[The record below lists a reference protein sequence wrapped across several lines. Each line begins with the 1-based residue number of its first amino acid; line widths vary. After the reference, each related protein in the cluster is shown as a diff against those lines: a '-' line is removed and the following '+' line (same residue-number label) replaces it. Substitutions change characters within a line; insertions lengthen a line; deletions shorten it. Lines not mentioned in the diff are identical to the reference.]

1 MKNLKSNEDLDIF
14 SIINFEINK
23 LDINELKN
31 LYMSSDTFLD
41 INDEHLIIKNFC
53 ENFEKNKLSIE
64 LKIKEILTKFLN
76 ENKSEEKLNIL
87 NNEIKILNK
96 NLKIKYKN
104 LNTLLNNDLNIILK
118 SLSEYIQNNKL
129 EMAMDKVSKLDELKN
144 NLLTNFSQIEI
155 MNNKFSE
162 NFSYL
167 YNNEEISADFKK
179 KLNNSNNN
187 NNMIIINNKDEK
199 FDKNDKKIG
208 GTNSMEL
215 KQKNKEIQMLKNLL
229 NKEKETKNLILKE
242 LNNIKYNRNYNNNSN
257 NVSLNSSY
265 MSNNSNYNN
274 NNNLTTMQNNKLSKR
289 ISYFFL
295 F

>member
-96 NLKIKYKN
+96 NLKIKYKS

-155 MNNKFSE
+155 MNNKFTE

-179 KLNNSNNN
+179 N
-187 NNMIIINNKDEK
+187 
-199 FDKNDKKIG
+199 
-208 GTNSMEL
+208 
-215 KQKNKEIQMLKNLL
+215 
-229 NKEKETKNLILKE
+229 
-242 LNNIKYNRNYNNNSN
+242 
-257 NVSLNSSY
+257 
-265 MSNNSNYNN
+265 
-274 NNNLTTMQNNKLSKR
+274 
-289 ISYFFL
+289 
-295 F
+295 

>member
-1 MKNLKSNEDLDIF
+1 MKNSKSNEDLDIF

-104 LNTLLNNDLNIILK
+104 LNTLLNNDLNVILK
-118 SLSEYIQNNKL
+118 TLSEYIQNNKL

-155 MNNKFSE
+155 MNNKFTE

-187 NNMIIINNKDEK
+187 NNMIIINNKDENSVK
-199 FDKNDKKIG
+199 KN
-208 GTNSMEL
+208 
-215 KQKNKEIQMLKNLL
+215 
-229 NKEKETKNLILKE
+229 
-242 LNNIKYNRNYNNNSN
+242 
-257 NVSLNSSY
+257 
-265 MSNNSNYNN
+265 
-274 NNNLTTMQNNKLSKR
+274 
-289 ISYFFL
+289 
-295 F
+295 